1 MINKKEW
8 YNKSP
13 DLIQNH
19 YDKVLSVFKKTIE
32 KDDAKNLEKFIE
44 ESDIQDR
51 LHLLVS
57 AIDSQDLS
65 TIDRAIVEQAKKDL
79 DIQPSQFIDWEEL
92 KDIYKDNKEKL
103 SALGA
108 LQAGLDIAGFEP
120 TIGSFADGANA
131 IIYAMRSTKALLT
144 GEWKQ
149 AKEHMLDA
157 GISAVSLIPFA
168 DVIKI
173 LRLRKI
179 PKVAT
184 TGIKGARSLKNYAKT
199 EKVKR
204 IKGKTG

>member
-1 MINKKEW
+1 MKKEW

-13 DLIQNH
+13 DLIKNH

-44 ESDIQDR
+44 EADIQDR

-57 AIDSQDLS
+57 AIDAQDLS

-92 KDIYKDNKEKL
+92 KDIYKDNEEKL